1 MWFFLQFTRTFGI
14 TAERLQYYMLSSHF
28 VFNNLT
34 DGVFFLQFTRTFAIT
49 SERLQLG
56 RVGPNDY
63 NIYNIPCFLHIL
75 CFIIRLI
82 FTRTFTIMSERLQ
95 YYKGRVGPND

>member
-1 MWFFLQFTRTFGI
+1 
-14 TAERLQYYMLSSHF
+14 MLSSHF

-82 FTRTFTIMSERLQ
+82 CFFLQFTRTFAKMSERLQ